1 MRAGARVASV
11 ALLVAAAPSGLGGVA
26 VRADEWEAP
35 AADKARANPVPASP
49 EALAKGRA
57 LYQKHCAMCHGDK
70 GKGDGP
76 AAKFNAAEPEDLT
89 SPKLQ
94 KELTDGEI
102 LWKITTGRK
111 EGDEFVM
118 PAMLEKIPAE
128 TDRWKVVLFV
138 RKLGGAAS
146 HPPDPPSAP
155 RE

>member
-1 MRAGARVASV
+1 MRPRLAAAVVLAVAALPSAGAR
-11 ALLVAAAPSGLGGVA
+11 GEG
-26 VRADEWEAP
+26 WEAP
-35 AADKARANPVPASP
+35 AADKARANPVSASP

-76 AAKFNAAEPEDLT
+76 AAKFNAADPEDLT
-89 SPKLQ
+89 SPTLQ

-111 EGDEFVM
+111 EGDEVLM

-128 TDRWKVVLFV
+128 ADRWKVVLFV

>member
-1 MRAGARVASV
+1 MRPRF
-11 ALLVAAAPSGLGGVA
+11 AAAVVLAIAALPGASA
-26 VRADEWEAP
+26 PAEEWEAP
-35 AADKARANPVPASP
+35 AADKARANPVSASP

-76 AAKFNAAEPEDLT
+76 AAKFNAADPEDLT
-89 SPKLQ
+89 SPTLQ

-111 EGDEFVM
+111 EGEEVVM

-138 RKLGGAAS
+138 RKLGEAGSS
-146 HPPDPPSAP
+146 H
-155 RE
+155 

>member
-1 MRAGARVASV
+1 MRPR
-11 ALLVAAAPSGLGGVA
+11 LAAAVVLAIAALPGPSA
-26 VRADEWEAP
+26 PAEEWEAP
-35 AADKARANPVPASP
+35 AADKARANPVSASP

-76 AAKFNAAEPEDLT
+76 AAKFNAADPEDLT
-89 SPKLQ
+89 SPTLQ

-111 EGDEFVM
+111 EGEEVVM

-138 RKLGGAAS
+138 RKLGEAGSS
-146 HPPDPPSAP
+146 H
-155 RE
+155 